1 MRNPTI
7 KRQSSKFCE
16 ECFNAGVKEALK
28 VVVEIID
35 EENGWISS
43 EYKDV
48 KEHLETLRRLVLNLR
63 GGDEI
68 QIELDLK
75 NAPAKW
81 YRNWLARQK
90 AAEVNRNEENEDSN

>member
-1 MRNPTI
+1 MPPTI
-7 KRQSSKFCE
+7 KKQSSKFCE

-35 EENGWISS
+35 DRNGWISS
-43 EYKDV
+43 EYRDV
-48 KEHLETLRRLVLNLR
+48 KEELEFLRNSILNLR

-68 QIELDLK
+68 RIELDLK

-81 YRNWLARQK
+81 YREWLARQK
-90 AAEVNRNEENEDSN
+90 AAEGTE

>member
-1 MRNPTI
+1 MPTI

-35 EENGWISS
+35 DRNGWISS
-43 EYKDV
+43 EYRDV
-48 KEHLETLRRLVLNLR
+48 KEELESLRRCVLNLR

-68 QIELDLK
+68 RIELDLK
-75 NAPAKW
+75 KGAAEW
-81 YRNWLARQK
+81 YRDWQARQK
-90 AAEVNRNEENEDSN
+90 AVEVSGDESA

>member
-1 MRNPTI
+1 MEPTI

-35 EENGWISS
+35 DINGWTSS

-48 KEHLETLRRLVLNLR
+48 KEELERLRRLVLNLR
-63 GGDEI
+63 GGDEVR
-68 QIELDLK
+68 IELNLK
-75 NAPAKW
+75 KAPAKW
-81 YRNWLARQK
+81 YRDWLARQK
-90 AAEVNRNEENEDSN
+90 AAEEGQKE

>member
-7 KRQSSKFCE
+7 KRQSSMFCE

-35 EENGWISS
+35 NKNGWTSS

-48 KEHLETLRRLVLNLR
+48 KDTLESLRCTILNLR
-63 GGDEI
+63 GGDEVRMEI
-68 QIELDLK
+68 NLK
-75 NAPAKW
+75 KAPAKW
-81 YRNWLARQK
+81 YRDWMERQK
-90 AAEVNRNEENEDSN
+90 AAEGRHEDSN